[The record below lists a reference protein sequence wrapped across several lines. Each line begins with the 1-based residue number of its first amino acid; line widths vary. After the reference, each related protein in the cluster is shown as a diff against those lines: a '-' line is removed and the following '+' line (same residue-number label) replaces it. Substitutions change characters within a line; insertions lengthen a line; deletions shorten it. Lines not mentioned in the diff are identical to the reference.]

1 MYFLLP
7 IYTRNTLIHTNNTI
21 QWNTNNVPTYI
32 HNFGYLDKPEC
43 KRCTKALQELENI
56 DDEADQLD
64 IGFVKVHDEA
74 LADEYNLGALPAL
87 VYYRH
92 QTPILYEGCNT
103 FCKWDKTPCLNSKY
117 YLFYSLYLCRFVN
130 FMNVKIH
137 THFIDCIR
145 CSRSQQCMMHFKK
158 TEKKKRTKHLFKPY
172 ITYCLSMR
180 MQSNVCLHWI
190 DLNWRCF
197 DLNTNTGELS
207 KEEDVL
213 EWLIE
218 NKSTGDDE
226 EIIEDVTAKTLT
238 TLISNVDNLV
248 VLFCK

>member
-21 QWNTNNVPTYI
+21 QWNMNNVPTYTQ
-32 HNFGYLDKPEC
+32 FGYLDKPEC

-103 FCKWDKTPCLNSKY
+103 FCKWDKTPCLIQI
-117 YLFYSLYLCRFVN
+117 LFILFSLSVSFCEFHERKKNTHTLISLIASAARGAN
-130 FMNVKIH
+130 NVW
-137 THFIDCIR
+137 CI
-145 CSRSQQCMMHFKK
+145 SNKQ
-158 TEKKKRTKHLFKPY
+158 KKKRKHLLKPY

-180 MQSNVCLHWI
+180 MQSKFVYTELIWI
-190 DLNWRCF
+190 
-197 DLNTNTGELS
+197 GG
-207 KEEDVL
+207 VL
-213 EWLIE
+213 IWTQIQA
-218 NKSTGDDE
+218 NCQKR
-226 EIIEDVTAKTLT
+226 KMF
-238 TLISNVDNLV
+238 SNGLLKINQPATMKRL
-248 VLFCK
+248 LKM

>member
-21 QWNTNNVPTYI
+21 QWNTNNVPTYT

-130 FMNVKIH
+130 FMNVKKH

-145 CSRSQQCMMHFKK
+145 CSRSQQCMMHFKQ
-158 TEKKKRTKHLFKPY
+158 TEKKKHETLKPY

-180 MQSNVCLHWI
+180 MQSKFVYTELIWI
-190 DLNWRCF
+190 
-197 DLNTNTGELS
+197 GG
-207 KEEDVL
+207 VL
-213 EWLIE
+213 IWTQIQA
-218 NKSTGDDE
+218 NYQKR
-226 EIIEDVTAKTLT
+226 KMF
-238 TLISNVDNLV
+238 SNGLLKINQPATMKRL
-248 VLFCK
+248 LKM

>member
-1 MYFLLP
+1 MLDVFSSSD
-7 IYTRNTLIHTNNTI
+7 IHTRNTLIHTNNTI
-21 QWNTNNVPTYI
+21 QWNTNNVPTYT

-117 YLFYSLYLCRFVN
+117 YLFYSLYLCRFVK
-130 FMNVKIH
+130 FH
-137 THFIDCIR
+137 ER
-145 CSRSQQCMMHFKK
+145 KK
-158 TEKKKRTKHLFKPY
+158 THTFHWLHPLLEKPTMYDAFQTNRTK
-172 ITYCLSMR
+172 
-180 MQSNVCLHWI
+180 
-190 DLNWRCF
+190 
-197 DLNTNTGELS
+197 
-207 KEEDVL
+207 KERN
-213 EWLIE
+213 IY
-218 NKSTGDDE
+218 
-226 EIIEDVTAKTLT
+226 
-238 TLISNVDNLV
+238 
-248 VLFCK
+248 